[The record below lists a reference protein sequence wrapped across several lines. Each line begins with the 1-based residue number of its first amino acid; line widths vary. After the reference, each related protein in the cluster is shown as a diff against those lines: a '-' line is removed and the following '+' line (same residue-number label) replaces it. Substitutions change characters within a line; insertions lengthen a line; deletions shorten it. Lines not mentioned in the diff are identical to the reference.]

1 LSILFISMMQGQ
13 ANIR

>member
-1 LSILFISMMQGQ
+1 MSVMQGQ